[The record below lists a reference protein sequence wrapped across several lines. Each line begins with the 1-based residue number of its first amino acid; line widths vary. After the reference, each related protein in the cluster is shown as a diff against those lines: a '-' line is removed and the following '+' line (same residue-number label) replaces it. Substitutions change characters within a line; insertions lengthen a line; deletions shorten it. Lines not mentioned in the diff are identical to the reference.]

1 MRVRIGSTALAGLA
15 TLLAGVLALSACTS
29 GAQTGTSETSIA
41 GSGTAEATPTTGAGQ
56 AATLT
61 DEQQVRVVIQQLY
74 GAMAARDRAG
84 INRLLTGKA
93 AGLGPEAWQPDVKLV
108 GIDITKVEVADG
120 TAEVTV
126 VERVEDA
133 DGNTGV
139 TAATYQLQRTPAG
152 WKITS
157 AEFGD

>member
-1 MRVRIGSTALAGLA
+1 MRVRTGSTVLAGLVV
-15 TLLAGVLALSACTS
+15 LACGVLALSACTI
-29 GAQTGTSETSIA
+29 GGQTGTSETTVA
-41 GSGTAEATPTTGAGQ
+41 GSGTAAATSTSGAGQ
-56 AATLT
+56 VAALT

-108 GIDITKVEVADG
+108 GIDITTVKVAGG
-120 TAEVTV
+120 TAQVNV

-133 DGNTGV
+133 GGNTGV
-139 TAATYQLQRTPAG
+139 TAAAYELQKTPAG
-152 WKITS
+152 WKIAS